1 MSNQNNITVEKT
13 RDGSTTLYSS
23 LFEQPYHSRG
33 GAVEESRQVF
43 FESSGILKKLE
54 NHEDIYIQEIGF
66 GSGLNL
72 VLLLDYLQKSGSE
85 SNIVFHSVEAYPIT
99 PEKAS
104 DISFGEDLDR
114 KNYIQILEKI
124 FSSLSDGANSI
135 DIHPQIELHLFL
147 GRFDEL
153 PNQEKKLVQYIFH
166 DPFSPDSNP
175 EGWTVELFEHLHKIS
190 IDQAVLTTYSAA
202 SSARAAMAVAGWNV
216 ARAPGA
222 LGKRE
227 MTVASKHPDQ
237 LSHLKR
243 VNEARLIKR
252 FNRGD
257 FERG

>member
-1 MSNQNNITVEKT
+1 MSNSNNITIEKT

-33 GAVEESRQVF
+33 GAVGESRQVF
-43 FESSGILKKLE
+43 FESSGILKKLK
-54 NHEDIYIQEIGF
+54 NHEDIHLQEIGF

-72 VLLLDYLQKSGSE
+72 VLLIDYLQKSGSE

-99 PEKAS
+99 SEKAS
-104 DISFGEDLDR
+104 YITFGESLDR
-114 KNYIQILEKI
+114 KNYTQILGKI
-124 FSSLSDGANSI
+124 FSSLSAGENSI
-135 DIHPQIELHLFL
+135 DIHPQIELNLFV
-147 GRFDEL
+147 GQFDEL
-153 PNQEKKLVQYIFH
+153 PTPSEELVHYIFH

-175 EGWTVELFEHLHKIS
+175 AGWTVELFEHLNKIS
-190 IDQAVLTTYSAA
+190 TDQAVLTTYSAA

-227 MTVASKHPDQ
+227 MTIASKHPDR

-243 VNEARLIKR
+243 VNEERLIER
-252 FNRGD
+252 FNQGD
-257 FERG
+257 FQQ